1 MAQTTNH
8 VTADIYQSVTTAS
21 PNQAYAAPPHQV
33 YHPTPTS
40 PSSHQLYSNVL
51 NPPSALT
58 YPANSWHN
66 SSATEYGIYQN
77 PAAAAYAYQTEYIP
91 LVSEIG

>member
-1 MAQTTNH
+1 MSQPINHSNPDMYQTMASSPPIQSYAPTT
-8 VTADIYQSVTTAS
+8 
-21 PNQAYAAPPHQV
+21 HQV

-40 PSSHQLYSNVL
+40 PSSHQLYTNVI
-51 NPPSALT
+51 NPPTPLT
-58 YPANSWHN
+58 YPASSWHN
-66 SSATEYGIYQN
+66 SSAAEYGLYQS